1 MTKRVRPSKE
11 QYYMLIAQVVAT
23 RSNCVRRQIGAIVV
37 VDDRIVATGYNGT
50 PRGHKNCD
58 EGGCPR
64 CNSQGEQ
71 QSGQNL
77 GECLCIHAEEN
88 CIASAAFHGG
98 TKMRGGVIYTLMS
111 PCLICSKLIL
121 NAGIT
126 AVMYRDVYPVNGL
139 RLLIEAGVDV
149 HQLDMERKHMRQIRT
164 NEGEAK
170 FIQPRGLSSEPR
182 TAGNGEQIELSE
194 LQEWHHAVS
203 TAEKAYMHL
212 LDKGVSP
219 QIARSVLPNALASKI
234 IVTFNLRTWRHFFLM
249 RTSKETHP
257 QMKQVTLP
265 LLAEF
270 QTKIPILFE
279 DIVPEQRQ
287 AEAMKQLR

>member
-164 NEGEAK
+164 NEGKVRIDEKHHIESDRIVKTSNGQAMTDD
-170 FIQPRGLSSEPR
+170 EPR
-182 TAGNGEQIELSE
+182 ILFRGRDKLALPMLEFYKMLCEKDGCTSYQLESIDKMIAEFREFSE
-194 LQEWHHAVS
+194 
-203 TAEKAYMHL
+203 
-212 LDKGVSP
+212 
-219 QIARSVLPNALASKI
+219 
-234 IVTFNLRTWRHFFLM
+234 
-249 RTSKETHP
+249 TSAT
-257 QMKQVTLP
+257 MKQPGVTLG
-265 LLAEF
+265 
-270 QTKIPILFE
+270 K
-279 DIVPEQRQ
+279 
-287 AEAMKQLR
+287 